1 VSLFILNK
9 LSASGLTL
17 RCFSVTIIE
26 TGGKMTKTKNE
37 EDESFELLRL
47 AAHDAL
53 HDWIDEMIDESDLTY
68 TEFMATISS
77 AVSKLKEE

>member
-1 VSLFILNK
+1 
-9 LSASGLTL
+9 
-17 RCFSVTIIE
+17 
-26 TGGKMTKTKNE
+26 MTKTKNE